1 MTTKWG
7 GLWPPHLRFRP
18 REICSDQGPSWFACG
33 SRQPIAVPTDTTA
46 PFNALI
52 SWKLRCS
59 GRPSAQASTASHPS
73 NSNGLTLPC
82 RTALYNSKLDRNFF
96 KFGFG
101 RHTCRTIS
109 LGTESNLGH
118 RVSGPKPRQPGV
130 SARWSRY
137 ASKNGQKI
145 TQKGQLVLSVTRHI
159 AATIYWPFRTV

>member
-18 REICSDQGPSWFACG
+18 GEICSDQGPWWFACA
-33 SRQPIAVPTDTTA
+33 SRQTIAVPTDTTA

-59 GRPSAQASTASHPS
+59 GRPRAQASTPSHPS
-73 NSNGLTLPC
+73 NSNELTLPC
-82 RTALYNSKLDRNFF
+82 RPAPENCKLDRNFF

-118 RVSGPKPRQPGV
+118 
-130 SARWSRY
+130 Y
-137 ASKNGQKI
+137 ASGAINEKIGHFRPIDFLCLQNGRSNPADGHK
-145 TQKGQLVLSVTRHI
+145 LVV
-159 AATIYWPFRTV
+159 RTVTNRCPCHPEHLE